1 METSYY
7 TTPWPS
13 DLCYEDILP
22 TYVETLSISQWTL
35 YYLYTSSQWTLYY
48 LYTISQWTL
57 YYLYTIS
64 QWTRYYLYTSSQW
77 TLYYLYTS
85 SQWTLYYL
93 YTISQWTL
101 YYLYVETLSQIEH
114 FTTCMII
121 IDKPLFTV
129 ILKIYYT
136 GNGAEIRMVLGV
148 ALHLLGDSIL
158 PMPRSYNATFIQC
171 HFYTMPPLYN
181 ATFIQYISFNIY
193 LKVDFFT

>member
-22 TYVETLSISQWTL
+22 TYVETLS
-35 YYLYTSSQWTLYY
+35 
-48 LYTISQWTL
+48 
-57 YYLYTIS
+57 
-64 QWTRYYLYTSSQW
+64 
-77 TLYYLYTS
+77 
-85 SQWTLYYL
+85 
-93 YTISQWTL
+93 ISQWTL

-148 ALHLLGDSIL
+148 ALHLLGDLIL